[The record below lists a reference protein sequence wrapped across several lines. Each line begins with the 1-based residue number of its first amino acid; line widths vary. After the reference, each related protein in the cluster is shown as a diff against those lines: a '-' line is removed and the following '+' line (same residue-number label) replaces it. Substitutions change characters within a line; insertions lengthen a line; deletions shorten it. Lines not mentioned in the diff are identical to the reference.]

1 MLRCTEN
8 NIKRHCLL
16 KQSNPSSNSLWLL
29 AEKVVFLIIS
39 FGISFLL
46 ARHLQPEL
54 FGTLNFL
61 LAAVSVLMPV
71 MALGLNS
78 LVSRELMHRADDTV
92 SILGSAI
99 GLRLL
104 AGLLVA
110 AVAVLATHQLLPPT
124 EWALFSLLVV
134 ASIGQ
139 GFFVIDFW
147 LQAHSANRYGVIV
160 RLAVLVLVSVARL
173 IAIYFDSGVDVFV
186 YLLCAEWLLLAFSY
200 FQVYRRYGGSLAKLT
215 LTRLEASHLVR
226 QGRWLWFTAIA
237 AILVLKVDQIM
248 LAYLVNDQAVGIYAA
263 AARLSEVWYLLPVA
277 VITGYFPQLLA
288 AKQEGPE
295 DYNRTLQQLCD
306 FLLSAGLAVAVFIT
320 LTADYLVPLLY
331 GQSYTE
337 SVEVLVIH
345 VWAGVFFFTSALL
358 SRWLLIED
366 ALIAGFYIQAAGA
379 ITNVGL
385 NFWLIPKYGVV
396 GAATATLISGFVSGY
411 LVLLF
416 HPKLFPMGKVISWSF
431 CLPLRLIYRF
441 FSDSK

>member
-1 MLRCTEN
+1 MLTQ
-8 NIKRHCLL
+8 HT
-16 KQSNPSSNSLWLL
+16 PSRNSLWLV
-29 AEKVVFLIIS
+29 AEKVAFLLIS
-39 FGISFLL
+39 FGVNLLL

-78 LVSRELMHRADDTV
+78 LVSRELMQRAEDTV

-110 AVAVLATHQLLPPT
+110 AVAVLAAHQLLPPSQ
-124 EWALFSLLVV
+124 WGLFSLLVI

-147 LQAHSANRYGVIV
+147 LQARSANRYGVIV

-173 IAIYFDSGVDVFV
+173 IAIYFDYGIDIFV
-186 YLLCAEWLLLAFSY
+186 YLICAEWLLLALCY
-200 FQVYRRYGGSLAKLT
+200 FQVYRRYAGPLAKLT
-215 LTRLEASHLVR
+215 LTRPEASHLLR
-226 QGRWLWFTAIA
+226 QSRWLWFTAIA
-237 AILVLKVDQIM
+237 AILVLKVDQLM

-277 VITGYFPQLLA
+277 VMTGYFPRLLA
-288 AKQEGPE
+288 AKQAGSD
-295 DYNRTLQQLCD
+295 DYSRTLQQLCD
-306 FLLSAGLAVAVFIT
+306 FLLCAGLAAALFIT

-331 GQSYTE
+331 GQAYIE

-345 VWAGVFFFTSALL
+345 VWAGVFFFTSALV

-366 ALIAGFYIQAAGA
+366 ALFAAFYVQAAGA
-379 ITNVGL
+379 VANVGF

-396 GAATATLISGFVSGY
+396 GAAIATVLSAFISGYV
-411 LVLLF
+411 VLLF
-416 HPKLFPMGKVISWSF
+416 HPKLYPMGKIISWSF
-431 CLPLRLIYRF
+431 CLPPRLTYHLFIKNNSWLNR
-441 FSDSK
+441 

>member
-1 MLRCTEN
+1 
-8 NIKRHCLL
+8 LL
-16 KQSNPSSNSLWLL
+16 KQSTPSSNSLWLL
-29 AEKVVFLIIS
+29 AEKAIFLIIS
-39 FGISFLL
+39 FGVSFLL

-71 MALGLNS
+71 IALGLNS

-124 EWALFSLLVV
+124 EWALFSILVV

-200 FQVYRRYGGSLAKLT
+200 FQVYRRYGGAFTKLAPT
-215 LTRLEASHLVR
+215 WPEAAHLLR
-226 QGRWLWFTAIA
+226 QSRWLWFTAIA
-237 AILVLKVDQIM
+237 AIIVLKIDQLM
-248 LAYLVNDQAVGIYAA
+248 LAHLINDQAVGIYAA

-277 VITGYFPQLLA
+277 LMTGYFPQLLA
-288 AKQEGPE
+288 AKQAGPE

-306 FLLSAGLAVAVFIT
+306 FLLCAGFAAAVFIT

-331 GQSYTE
+331 GQAYIE

-345 VWAGVFFFTSALL
+345 VWAGVFFFTSALV

-366 ALIAGFYIQAAGA
+366 ALIAAFYVQAVGA
-379 ITNVGL
+379 VANVGL

-396 GAATATLISGFVSGY
+396 GAAIATLLSAFVSGY
-411 LVLLF
+411 IVLLF
-416 HPKLFPMGKVISWSF
+416 HPRMYPMGKIISWSF
-431 CLPLRLIYRF
+431 CLPLRLVYRF
-441 FSDSK
+441 FTDSKQWLSK